1 MNRYKRPPERRQE
14 RLSEQ
19 KKQEQ
24 AEQEAKKAENTAVD
38 EELPAEE
45 TTAEAGAE
53 EQTEAAA
60 EQPKNEAEAAL
71 EKELAET
78 KDRYLRLMAEYENY
92 RRRTQREKEAVYPE
106 AVAAT
111 VKELLPVL
119 DNFERAL
126 EAACTDEN
134 YRKGVEMIYNSLQE
148 TLKKMGLTAF
158 GEAGESFDPKVHN
171 AVMHIE
177 NPELG
182 KNVVAQVFQKGYR
195 IEERILRHAMVQTA
209 N

>member
-1 MNRYKRPPERRQE
+1 M
-14 RLSEQ
+14 SEQ

-60 EQPKNEAEAAL
+60 EQPKNEAEAAQ
-71 EKELAET
+71 KELAET

-158 GEAGESFDPKVHN
+158 GEAGESFDPNFHN
-171 AVMHIE
+171 AVMHVE

>member
-1 MNRYKRPPERRQE
+1 M
-14 RLSEQ
+14 SEQ

-24 AEQEAKKAENTAVD
+24 AEQEAKKAENTAAD
-38 EELPAEE
+38 EE
-45 TTAEAGAE
+45 TTAEEAAAEAGAE

-158 GEAGESFDPKVHN
+158 GEAGESFDPNFHN
-171 AVMHIE
+171 AVMHVE